1 MDELRV
7 GLIGY
12 GQWASAAYVPALRLD
27 GRARVVAAAAPSEAT
42 RNRIRSDL
50 GPDVAT
56 YPGYEELL
64 AGEELHAVLIS
75 VPDRLHEPALR
86 AALAR
91 DVPTL
96 YEPPVAA
103 CAERVRPMLRELLA
117 ARQVVHADLELSY
130 LPVVAAAAE
139 RVAAGAIGE
148 VRTAAIRMQDTWGEL
163 QPAELGLVGA
173 LAPWYLDPLNQVLH
187 ARPARILAMDGRG
200 SPGRRQAY
208 AKAQLDYDGVWGEFE
223 AITDGVG
230 PLETSIEVNGS
241 DGDIVADLIAGE
253 LRMRTRRSPDW
264 SITEVPALAPRAG
277 WPGMHE
283 CIRAFLDAV
292 ASGAQSRTGPE
303 VAARHHL
310 AGLAADESIDSGGW
324 VAIETPDEL

>member
-12 GQWASAAYVPALRLD
+12 GRWASTAYVPALRLD
-27 GRARVVAAAAPSEAT
+27 GRARVVAASAPSEAT
-42 RNRIRSDL
+42 RNRIPSDL
-50 GPDVAT
+50 GSDVAT

-64 AGEELHAVLIS
+64 AGQELDAVLIS
-75 VPDRLHEPALR
+75 VPDRVHEPALR
-86 AALAR
+86 ATLATN
-91 DVPTL
+91 VPML

-103 CAERVRPMLRELLA
+103 RTARVRPMLRELLA

-130 LPVVAAAAE
+130 LPVVAATAE

-148 VRTAAIRMQDTWGEL
+148 VRTAAIRMQDNWGER
-163 QPAELGLVGA
+163 QRAELSLIGA
-173 LAPWYLDPLNQVLH
+173 LAPWYLDPLDKVLH
-187 ARPARILAMDGRG
+187 ARPSRILVMDGRG
-200 SPGRRQAY
+200 SPDRRQTY
-208 AKAQLDYDGVWGEFE
+208 AKAQLDYDGVWGAFE

-230 PLETSIEVNGS
+230 PLETTIEINGS

-292 ASGAQSRTGPE
+292 TSGAQSRSGPE
-303 VAARHHL
+303 VVARHHL
-310 AGLAADESIDSGGW
+310 AGLAADESIDRGGW
-324 VAIETPDEL
+324 VAIEAPETL